1 MAEKEKEV
9 KSIKLIDPADVEE
22 QITAIVAFLGAI
34 DSSRE
39 EINRRVKHLKDTY
52 GLQSTAVRAAANVL
66 YKQNMEQL
74 DEKEQQIRS
83 ILEIIN
89 A

>member
-9 KSIKLIDPADVEE
+9 KSIKPIDPADVEE